1 MHANAL
7 RTILLVKSVED
18 QDADGAMLTLAE
30 REAATRDALRRHAT
44 SAASSAH
51 AQEARAWRVLETR
64 ADSLYARLVERHPV
78 VLRTVALESRASQ
91 ASIAVL
97 VLGLLTGLVLSVT
110 DSRVRIEILAFPLL
124 GLVLW
129 NLAVYLLL
137 ALATLRGRGGRRA
150 TVAGIGGVA
159 WLARWGWR
167 RAAALIRQASFY
179 HRPLAAAL
187 RRYSDEWWPLAQPL
201 LVQQGKRVFHL
212 AAAAAAVGL
221 VGGLY
226 VRGIALE
233 YRAGWEST
241 FLGPA
246 QVRSLLHWLYG
257 PAAAV
262 SGIALPVT
270 DAQVDALHWR
280 GGTGGGPAA
289 PWIHLV
295 AITAVLFVV
304 LPRLAL
310 AAWASLVLASASRN
324 AAVPDALLPY
334 ARRLLD
340 GSDAALPALS
350 VRVTPYACEP
360 GPVADEGLRRLLAEA
375 FGVGTR
381 IERQAIVAYGDE
393 RAFAAVGA
401 TAAPDLDLLVFSL
414 ASTPEA
420 ENHGAVLMAAR
431 AAGAGGD
438 DSMRRVAL
446 IDEAPFLARMGQDAS
461 LAARVQERR
470 DAWRDFVERHGWDA
484 CLVDLAGI
492 ARTPAVPS
500 EAVAALRRA
509 GGRRR
514 A

>member
-18 QDADGAMLTLAE
+18 QDADGAILTLAE
-30 REAATRDALRRHAT
+30 REAATRDALRRHAV
-44 SAASSAH
+44 SPASSAH
-51 AQEARAWRVLETR
+51 AQEARGWRVLETR

-91 ASIAVL
+91 ASIVVL
-97 VLGLLTGLVLSVT
+97 VLGLLTGLVLSIT

-137 ALATLRGRGGRRA
+137 ALAALRGRGGRPA
-150 TVAGIGGVA
+150 TAAGIGGVT

-257 PAAAV
+257 PASAV

-270 DAQVDALHWR
+270 DAQVEALHWR
-280 GGTGGGPAA
+280 DGAGGGPAA
-289 PWIHLV
+289 AWIHLIAV
-295 AITAVLFVV
+295 TALLFVV
-304 LPRLAL
+304 IPRLLL
-310 AAWASLVLASASRN
+310 AIWASLVLAQASRHV
-324 AAVPDALLPY
+324 AVPDTLLPY

-350 VRVTPYACEP
+350 VRVTPYACELDAAA
-360 GPVADEGLRRLLAEA
+360 GEGLRRLFAEA
-375 FGVGTR
+375 FGPGTR
-381 IERQAIVAYGDE
+381 IEQRPVVAYGDE
-393 RAFAAVGA
+393 EAFAAA
-401 TAAPDLDLLVFSL
+401 TASAAPDLDLLLFSL

-420 ENHGAVLMAAR
+420 ENHGAVLTAAR
-431 AAGAGGD
+431 AVGAGVSD
-438 DSMRRVAL
+438 AMRRIAL
-446 IDEAPFLARMGQDAS
+446 VDESAFLARMGQDAS

-492 ARTPAVPS
+492 ARSPAVPP
-500 EAVAALRRA
+500 EALAALRRA